1 MTQKLNWQHLK
12 NSDEL
17 ATKAVE
23 LIAQSAK
30 QAIAARGLFKLVLA
44 GGSTPEN
51 AYRLLINIETD
62 WHKWHIY
69 YGDERCLPIEDK
81 DRNSKMAADVFLKHT
96 RIPKTQ
102 IHAMPTELGGEQAAI
117 NYQAIVKQALPF
129 DLVLLGMGEDGHTA
143 SLFPGHV
150 HNQDELVHA
159 VSNAPKPPSE
169 RVSLSAKA
177 LSHSGQVIFL
187 ISANNKQQAL
197 EDWKKGEDLPVA
209 TINTENPIEIL
220 LAG

>member
-1 MTQKLNWQHLK
+1 MTQKLNWQYLE
-12 NSDEL
+12 NTDEL
-17 ATKAVE
+17 ATKAAE

-30 QAIAARGLFKLVLA
+30 QAIAAKGVFKLVLA

-62 WHKWHIY
+62 WNKWHIY
-69 YGDERCLPIEDK
+69 YGDERCLPVEDK
-81 DRNSKMAADVFLKHT
+81 DRNSKMATEVFLKHT
-96 RIPKTQ
+96 VIPKMQ
-102 IHAMPTELGGEQAAI
+102 IHAMPTELGSEQAAI
-117 NYQAIVKQALPF
+117 DYQAIIKQALPF

-143 SLFPGHV
+143 SLFPGHQ

-159 VSNAPKPPSE
+159 VSNAPKPPSD

-177 LSHSGQVIFL
+177 LSHSEQVIFL

-197 EDWKKGEDLPVA
+197 EDWKKGKDLPVA
-209 TINTENPIEIL
+209 TINTEKPIEIL

>member
-1 MTQKLNWQHLK
+1 MTQKLNWQYLK
-12 NSDEL
+12 NTDEL
-17 ATKAVE
+17 ATKAAE
-23 LIAQSAK
+23 LIAQSAQ

-51 AYRLLINIETD
+51 AYRLLINTQTD

-69 YGDERCLPIEDK
+69 YGDERCLPVEDK
-81 DRNSKMAADVFLKHT
+81 DRNSKMATEVFLKHT
-96 RIPKTQ
+96 TIPEAQ
-102 IHAMPTELGGEQAAI
+102 IYPIPSELGGEKAAI
-117 NYQAIVKQALPF
+117 DYQAIIKQALPF

-143 SLFPGHV
+143 SLFPKHQ

-159 VSNAPKPPSE
+159 VSNAPKPPSN

-177 LSHSGQVIFL
+177 LSHSEQVIFL

-197 EDWKKGEDLPVA
+197 EDWKKGKELPVA
-209 TINTENPIEIL
+209 TINTEKTIEIL